1 MSQLANGTFC
11 LWPNYTPS
19 FAMNPSVEKF
29 LVNDKI
35 TAGCQTHMSF
45 KHENKRLKQQKLTLE
60 KSTKLLDH
68 K

>member
-1 MSQLANGTFC
+1 MGHFVYDI
-11 LWPNYTPS
+11 NYTPS
-19 FAMNPSVEKF
+19 FAMNRSVEKF

-45 KHENKRLKQQKLTLE
+45 NHDNKRLKQQKLNLE